1 MKFIAAALGVLLA
14 SAAAYGQGSF
24 FPKGFFYEEP
34 RFYIG
39 GAFGTGNSPDSDREW
54 AGREDAFGG
63 RISGGWEP
71 SRFFAIEGGFGY
83 WRVDE
88 NAIPRLLFYEE
99 PQTKNLTSLQLGA
112 IGKVAIDERFSV
124 FGKFGV
130 HNWRL
135 DSGDEFAERSFTS
148 SNPASPGAPIFVAR
162 VVEKDDGTDLFYG
175 IGLEM
180 NTRSHAWRFGISA
193 TRYENPYRVR
203 YHVDNPAIGEFQV
216 VYREGSHTNIFELS
230 VKRVF

>member
-14 SAAAYGQGSF
+14 SAAANGQANLF
-24 FPKGFFYEEP
+24 AKGFFYEEP

-39 GAFGTGNSPDSDREW
+39 GSFGTGNGPDADLEW

-63 RISGGWEP
+63 RLFGGWEP

-83 WRVDE
+83 WRAD
-88 NAIPRLLFYEE
+88 ADPIPGILFYENA
-99 PQTKNLTSLQLGA
+99 QSRDLTSLQLGVV
-112 IGKVAIDERFSV
+112 GKVAIDERFSV
-124 FGKFGV
+124 FGKFGA

-135 DSGDEFAERSFTS
+135 NSGDELSMRTTPSVD
-148 SNPASPGAPIFVAR
+148 PAFEGAPVFLTR
-162 VVEKDDGTDLFYG
+162 VVDKDDGTDLFYG
-175 IGLEM
+175 FGLEL

-193 TRYENPYRVR
+193 IRYENPY
-203 YHVDNPAIGEFQV
+203 QV
-216 VYREGSHTNIFELS
+216 SYYIDRPFLGSSERIIREGSHTDIFEFS